1 MTDTEDFIITRT
13 VDAPRALVWKM
24 WSDPVHL
31 SHWWGPKGLSLRV
44 GKLEFKPGGMFH
56 YAMGSPDGKEMWGR
70 FVYGDIVAPEKI
82 VFINSF
88 ADAEG
93 NVIRAPFSPVW
104 PLEVHNTLT
113 LEERDGKTV
122 VTLRGYPLNASEIEL
137 QTFKAM
143 HQSMRMG
150 FGGTFDQL
158 DAYIAT
164 QKEQ

>member
-1 MTDTEDFIITRT
+1 MTTPEDFIITRT
-13 VDAPRALVWKM
+13 IKAPRALVWAM

-31 SHWWGPKGLSLRV
+31 PHWWGPKGLSLRV
-44 GKLEFKPGGMFH
+44 CKLEFKPGGLFH
-56 YAMGSPDGKEMWGR
+56 YAMGTPDGKEMWGR
-70 FVYGDIVAPEKI
+70 FIYGEIVEPEKI

-93 NVIRAPFSPVW
+93 QVIRAPFSPVW

-113 LEERDGKTV
+113 LEERAGQTV
-122 VTLRGYPLNASEIEL
+122 LTLRGHPLKASELEM

-143 HQSMRMG
+143 HPSMQMG

-158 DAYIAT
+158 DAYLGT
-164 QKEQ
+164 LGEK